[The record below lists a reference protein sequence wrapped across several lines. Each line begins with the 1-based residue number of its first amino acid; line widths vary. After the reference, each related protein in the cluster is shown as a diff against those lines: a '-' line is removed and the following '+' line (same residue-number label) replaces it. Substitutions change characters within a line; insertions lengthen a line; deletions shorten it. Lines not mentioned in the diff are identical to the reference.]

1 MVKESETL
9 RLETELNLG
18 CSHEPNVAKE
28 AGTTFDYE
36 GIPAGYYDQIMR
48 EGNPIRRLWH
58 VSKFE
63 RVLDYLPTTAAQ
75 SILDVGCFAG
85 TFLSLLPPRALFATA
100 WRRYSAGAD

>member
-36 GIPAGYYDQIMR
+36 
-48 EGNPIRRLWH
+48 L
-58 VSKFE
+58 
-63 RVLDYLPTTAAQ
+63 
-75 SILDVGCFAG
+75 
-85 TFLSLLPPRALFATA
+85 
-100 WRRYSAGAD
+100 